1 MDEYTFA
8 NILFF
13 FFVVSAQM
21 RKPHQMW
28 WPPIR
33 IKSKSINQ
41 NQIKRLYSGCLARH
55 SDPFNFQLMLSIS
68 RSLPP
73 SWWTHSSVIGP
84 KLNLKDTRV
93 DLEISLISHEIK
105 PLFEHI
111 ESRMAFTFQMRK
123 EHQQF
128 QLPLERVHT
137 AYEFV
142 HWS

>member
-1 MDEYTFA
+1 
-8 NILFF
+8 
-13 FFVVSAQM
+13 M
-21 RKPHQMW
+21 REPHQMW

-68 RSLPP
+68 RYLPP
-73 SWWTHSSVIGP
+73 FLWINTHSSVIGP

-93 DLEISLISHEIK
+93 DLEISPISHEIK
-105 PLFEHI
+105 PLFEYI
-111 ESRMAFTFQMRK
+111 ENRMAFTFQIRK

-128 QLPLERVHT
+128 QLR
-137 AYEFV
+137 
-142 HWS
+142 